1 MVIKQVELSMAPEE
15 AAIMKEAI
23 LKCSHMGKAN
33 YQILEHL
40 LVQNKQIDFQYFKKN
55 FTRHLIININND
67 SFIIFPNL
75 ENLSTMKKYDWSRN
89 DR

>member
-15 AAIMKEAI
+15 AAVMKEAI

-40 LVQNKQIDFQYFKKN
+40 LVQNKQIDF
-55 FTRHLIININND
+55 
-67 SFIIFPNL
+67 
-75 ENLSTMKKYDWSRN
+75 
-89 DR
+89 